1 MLDINL
7 YRHEEETARN
17 NIIHWRV
24 SQKYNLDIF
33 MSEGFPVRLN
43 NFQQLRQIFD
53 TMQEGHFETV
63 MQLEQKGFTEE
74 DIDLLTDALVEIIEF
89 QYALFPKKEV
99 IFPLDTILSQFS
111 MLMKVRGLAPN
122 VKNILEFGPGVGMQ
136 MFMLKKLLP
145 QLNSYTYTDACESFY
160 ILQSLIANYCFKGK
174 FNENVIEKEKS
185 SVFVNENDTFY
196 SKEQVNILSKLDEKY
211 KKDFSCTAYPWW
223 KLNDLYSSENKYDLI
238 LSNANLLEFSE
249 GSLDDYLEIMNRKLS
264 DDGMIFSQ
272 CVGYSKF
279 RDLQYLIEKLKKN
292 KLAVLFFGGGQANYT
307 MDGIENSKV
316 LTHSNLLLI
325 GEKHPLFSKYYER
338 NDFQQYMLSDIE
350 DIDKVFLPHPKEYEN
365 KKILS
370 KKEIINKVLAKLKI

>member
-17 NIIHWRV
+17 NIVHWRV
-24 SQKYNLDIF
+24 AQKYNLDIF

-63 MQLEQKGFTEE
+63 MKLEQKGFRDE
-74 DIDLLTDALVEIIEF
+74 DLSLLIDILVEIIEF
-89 QYALFPKKEV
+89 QYTIFPKKEV

-111 MLMKVRGLAPN
+111 MLIKVRELNPN

-136 MFMLKKLLP
+136 MFMLKKLLAE
-145 QLNSYTYTDACESFY
+145 LKSYTYSDACESFY
-160 ILQSLIANYCFKGK
+160 ILQSLIANYCFKSE
-174 FNENVIEKEKS
+174 FNENVIEKEKT
-185 SVFVNENDTFY
+185 SVFVNENDSFY

-223 KLNDLYSSENKYDLI
+223 KLNDLYSNENKHDLI

-264 DDGMIFSQ
+264 DDGMIYSQ
-272 CVGYSKF
+272 CIGYSKF
-279 RDLQYLIEKLKKN
+279 RDIQYLIEKLKKN
-292 KLAVLFFGGGQANYT
+292 KLAILFFGSGQATYT
-307 MDGIENSKV
+307 MDGIETSKV
-316 LTHSNLLLI
+316 LTHSNMLLI

-338 NDFQQYMLSDIE
+338 NDLQQYMLSGID
-350 DIDKVFLPHPKEYEN
+350 DIDKVFLPHPNVYEDRQ
-365 KKILS
+365 ILS
-370 KKEIINKVLAKLKI
+370 KKQIINKVLLKLKI